1 MLLFLGSWKSSL
13 SQTPKEDISTEAEQ
27 EHCERVV
34 ALAEQLRRDGIDA
47 WVDQFEKSPGQGWPL
62 WCSRQILGAKY
73 VLLICTEHYRTRFF
87 GLEQAKP

>member
-1 MLLFLGSWKSSL
+1 MSAPEQVL
-13 SQTPKEDISTEAEQ
+13 SEDLRVFISYSHDSQ